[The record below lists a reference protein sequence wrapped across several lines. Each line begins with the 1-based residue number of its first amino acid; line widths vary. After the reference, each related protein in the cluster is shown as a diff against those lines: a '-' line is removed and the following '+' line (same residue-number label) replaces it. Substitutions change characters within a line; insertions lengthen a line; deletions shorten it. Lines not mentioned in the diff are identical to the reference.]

1 MATVGDVEMC
11 YSPSDINLRMLPF
24 PNAKK
29 VKMLRLKAREMEE
42 TELMA
47 KRRRFADV
55 VMG

>member
-1 MATVGDVEMC
+1 MGDVEMC